1 MDGQKQNREVIL
13 KLINEDNP
21 FEGSKPQAADN

>member
-21 FEGSKPQAADN
+21 FEGSQPQAPYN